1 MVGFWPPADPSQPA
15 RINKSTILFFLKP
28 SLRGLRTSIKYSH
41 FNIKTLIIQNK
52 TTLINKIAVRKEN
65 DSQQKQPAENKSYGE
80 DYSEDTPEPKNGS
93 GRNKQT
99 KIM

>member
-1 MVGFWPPADPSQPA
+1 M
-15 RINKSTILFFLKP
+15 
-28 SLRGLRTSIKYSH
+28 
-41 FNIKTLIIQNK
+41 IIQNK